1 MPLFILVLRL
11 IHRFIC
17 GWISSSIK
25 KCPVSCS
32 LNGLVFSDN
41 YYIGLFFQQLL
52 QYSKSLS
59 FLFHLAFGI
68 LLYGETSPHQLFGYL
83 VIQPG

>member
-17 GWISSSIK
+17 GWISLSIK
-25 KCPVSCS
+25 KCPVSS

-41 YYIGLFFQQLL
+41 SYIGLFFQQVL

-59 FLFHLAFGI
+59 FLFHLITGI
-68 LLYGETSPHQLFGYL
+68 L
-83 VIQPG
+83 I